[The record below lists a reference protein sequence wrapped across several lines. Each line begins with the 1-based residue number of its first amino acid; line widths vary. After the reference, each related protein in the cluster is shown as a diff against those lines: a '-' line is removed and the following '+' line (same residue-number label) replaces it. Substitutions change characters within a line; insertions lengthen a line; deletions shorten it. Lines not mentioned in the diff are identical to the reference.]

1 MFFVNYMS
9 TMNYDADGFVLLLDT
24 VEDDAELDDIVVDT
38 FDVLTCSTTFAG
50 VLCPLR
56 RRIAAFFSAKGWE
69 SPNDTK
75 TPIFRDNLL

>member
-1 MFFVNYMS
+1 MFFVNYMNA
-9 TMNYDADGFVLLLDT
+9 MNYDADGFVLLDT
-24 VEDDAELDDIVVDT
+24 VEDDTELDDIVVDT

-75 TPIFRDNLL
+75 IPSLRDNLL

>member
-9 TMNYDADGFVLLLDT
+9 MSTLNYDADGFVLLDT
-24 VEDDAELDDIVVDT
+24 VEDDAELDVIVVDT

-56 RRIAAFFSAKGWE
+56 RRIAAFFSAIILWKGL
-69 SPNDTK
+69 SLIDS
-75 TPIFRDNLL
+75 

>member
-9 TMNYDADGFVLLLDT
+9 TMNYDADGFVLLDT

-50 VLCPLR
+50 VL
-56 RRIAAFFSAKGWE
+56 
-69 SPNDTK
+69 
-75 TPIFRDNLL
+75 

>member
-1 MFFVNYMS
+1 MSFVNYIS
-9 TMNYDADGFVLLLDT
+9 TMNYDADGFVLLDT

-50 VLCPLR
+50 VLWPLR

-69 SPNDTK
+69 SLNDTK
-75 TPIFRDNLL
+75 IPTLRENLL